1 MVKNILKIGENHMTN
16 REAILTEL
24 EAAPDQVL
32 YEAWEA
38 VSEGFK
44 KTNIV
49 SMCACCEHEHGGR
62 FPCDED
68 AKCVTSVSDWMARE
82 VRRREA

>member
-1 MVKNILKIGENHMTN
+1 MTN
-16 REAILTEL
+16 REAILAEL

-49 SMCACCEHEHGGR
+49 SMCECCKRDNGGE
-62 FPCDED
+62 FYCDENG
-68 AKCVTSVSDWMARE
+68 ACRMPSNWME
-82 VRRREA
+82 REAQWRET